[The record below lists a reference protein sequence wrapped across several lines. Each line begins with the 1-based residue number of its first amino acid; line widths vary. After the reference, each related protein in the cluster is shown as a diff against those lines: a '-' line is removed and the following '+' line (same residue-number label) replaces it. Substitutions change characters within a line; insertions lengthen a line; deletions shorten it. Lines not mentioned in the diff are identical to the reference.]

1 MILNYLESFISN
13 FINLHSIGQRII
25 IIKFHKIKTR
35 RCVLSISNEKQRSE
49 QRWSLR
55 VSCFTYFRDVLA
67 LQYTTYLLYREL
79 WKMLLHPQMKDRKYS
94 GPNGNRSSRCF
105 EKISRHIFY
114 RRTQSCLFLSR
125 ELMPVDSIHYRDDQF
140 NLIILQQE
148 LYCYTYP
155 LPSRLT
161 FQKNFQ

>member
-1 MILNYLESFISN
+1 MFLFWQVYHNIRELEEIIPMIVLGYWAFRFHSWVIFIIVHKSKVPLMILNYLESFISN
-13 FINLHSIGQRII
+13 FINLHSIVQRII

-79 WKMLLHPQMKDRKYS
+79 WKMLLHP
-94 GPNGNRSSRCF
+94 
-105 EKISRHIFY
+105 
-114 RRTQSCLFLSR
+114 
-125 ELMPVDSIHYRDDQF
+125 
-140 NLIILQQE
+140 
-148 LYCYTYP
+148 
-155 LPSRLT
+155 
-161 FQKNFQ
+161 